1 MICSL
6 EPPRGSSDK
15 LSIASS
21 SHVFSNVPGG
31 ACVGDHI
38 VNPAAASL
46 GIESDTGYLARL
58 AENQMAPE
66 SG

>member
-1 MICSL
+1 MICSP

-15 LSIASS
+15 ICIASS
-21 SHVFSNVPGG
+21 SDVVSDVPGG
-31 ACVGDHI
+31 VCVLDPR

-46 GIESDTGYLARL
+46 AIESVAGL